1 LHESR
6 DIIIRGLLARLL
18 GHNATHRFGKT
29 TNAPGVSGNSTGKNV
44 EPNIILI
51 VTMIA
56 PVIIESWRICIG
68 PNGQYHEHVYVQER

>member
-1 LHESR
+1 MHESR

-18 GHNATHRFGKT
+18 GHNATHQFGKT
-29 TNAPGVSGNSTGKNV
+29 TNAPRVSGKNV